1 MPCWPKR
8 GPNRLLSPRTVEAL
22 APAKIN
28 LALHVTGQRPDG
40 YHLID
45 SIVVFVGVGDR
56 LVAHSADETVLHVDG
71 PLSAGVPLGPENLVL
86 RAAALFDPPVTAALH
101 LTKTL
106 PAAAGIGGGSS
117 DAAAC
122 LRLLAELGGR
132 ALPGPDAALRL
143 GADLPACLAG
153 YPLRM
158 TGIGER
164 IAPLA
169 PLPPLWSVLV
179 NPRVAVDTGVVYRG
193 LVRRDG
199 SGVTPQPTQGDA
211 DATFD
216 WLRGLRNDLQQPAC
230 AIAPVIGDVIAMLDA
245 CDGCALARMSG
256 SGATCFGLF
265 TDPNAA
271 AHAVDRIAQAQPDWW
286 CVAAP
291 VLDGSDVSGGQATRA
306 TT

>member
-1 MPCWPKR
+1 MP
-8 GPNRLLSPRTVEAL
+8 SPRTVEAL

-28 LALHVTGQRPDG
+28 LALHVTGQRADG

-56 LVAHSADETVLHVDG
+56 LAARAAPSTTLRIDG
-71 PLSAGVPLGPENLVL
+71 PLAEGVPTGPDNLVL
-86 RAAALFDPPVTAALH
+86 RAAALFDPPVHADLH

-117 DAAAC
+117 DAATC
-122 LRLLAELGGR
+122 LRLLAALGGR
-132 ALPGPDAALRL
+132 PLPEPTAVLGL

-153 YPLRM
+153 HPLRM

-169 PLPPLWSVLV
+169 PLPPLWAVLA
-179 NPRVAVDTGVVYRG
+179 NPRVAVDTGAVYRG
-193 LVRRDG
+193 LSRRDG
-199 SGVTPQPTQGDA
+199 TGVSPQPARGDA
-211 DATFD
+211 RATLD
-216 WLRGLRNDLQQPAC
+216 WLRGLRNDLQRPAC
-230 AIAPVIGDVIAMLDA
+230 AIAPVIDDVLALLA
-245 CDGCALARMSG
+245 GCDGCDLARMSG

-265 TDPNAA
+265 TDPDAA
-271 AHAVDRIAQAQPDWW
+271 RRAADHIARAQPGWW
-286 CVAAP
+286 CAAAP
-291 VLDGSDVSGGQATRA
+291 VLNGPLLDGPVPERSRETAGQAIRA

>member
-1 MPCWPKR
+1 MPCWPKK
-8 GPNRLLSPRTVEAL
+8 GPIRLPSPRTVEAL

-28 LALHVTGQRPDG
+28 LALHVTGRRDDG

-56 LVAHSADETVLHVDG
+56 LVARAADGTTLHVDG
-71 PLSAGVPLGPENLVL
+71 PLSAGVPTGPENLVL
-86 RAAALFDPPVTAALH
+86 RAAGLFDPPVTAH
-101 LTKTL
+101 VRLTKYL

-122 LRLLAELGGR
+122 LRLLADLGGR
-132 ALPGPDAALRL
+132 TLPDPEALLRL

-169 PLPPLWSVLV
+169 ALPPLWAVLV

-193 LVRRDG
+193 LLRRDG
-199 SGVTPQPTQGDA
+199 SGVTPQPAGGDA

-216 WLRGLRNDLQQPAC
+216 WLRGLRNDLQPPAC
-230 AIAPVIGDVIAMLDA
+230 AIAPVIGDVIALLSA
-245 CDGCALARMSG
+245 CDGCGLARMSG

-265 TDPNAA
+265 ADRRSASCAA
-271 AHAVDRIAQAQPDWW
+271 DRIARTNSEWW

-291 VLDGSDVSGGQATRA
+291 ILGGSDVCAGQAIRA

>member
-1 MPCWPKR
+1 M
-8 GPNRLLSPRTVEAL
+8 LSPRTVEAR

-28 LALHVTGQRPDG
+28 LALHVTGRRDDG

-45 SIVVFVGVGDR
+45 SIVVFVRTGDR
-56 LVAHSADETVLHVDG
+56 LVARLADETTLHVDG
-71 PLSAGVPLGPENLVL
+71 PLSDGVPTGPENLVL
-86 RAAALFDPPVTAALH
+86 RAAALFDPPVHAALH

-132 ALPGPDAALRL
+132 TLPGPDAVLRL
-143 GADLPACLAG
+143 GADLPACLAAR
-153 YPLRM
+153 PLRM

-164 IAPLA
+164 IVPLA
-169 PLPPLWSVLV
+169 PLPPVWAVLV
-179 NPRVAVDTGVVYRG
+179 NPRVAVDTGAVYRA
-193 LVRRDG
+193 LQRRDG
-199 SGVTPQPTQGDA
+199 SGVTPQPAGGDA

-216 WLRGLRNDLQQPAC
+216 WLRGLRNDLQPPAC
-230 AIAPVIGDVIAMLDA
+230 AIAPVIGDVISLLAA
-245 CDGCALARMSG
+245 CDGCGIARMSG

-265 TDPNAA
+265 ADPDAA
-271 AHAVDRIAQAQPDWW
+271 RRAADRIAQAAPDWW

-291 VLDGSDVSGGQATRA
+291 VLGDPVDQAIRA